1 MNKPVK
7 IMILRSKNRI
17 DLYTDIK
24 KMYNTV
30 QLSQEDWHQ
39 QRYIWQKY
47 LDKSKLHEKRKII
60 KTLIYGVKSSSN

>member
-1 MNKPVK
+1 
-7 IMILRSKNRI
+7 MILRSKNRI

-47 LDKSKLHEKRKII
+47 LDKSKLHEKKR
-60 KTLIYGVKSSSN
+60 SSKF